1 MSRVIAI
8 KLIAASVVLFILP
21 LFTLKAFAQGETTS
35 AIVGQV
41 SDASG
46 AAVPGATVTVH
57 NTETGLQRIATTDDS
72 GRFNFPQLKPG
83 TYTVRVEGQGFDP
96 QQIGAVTSSLGQK
109 QTVDFI
115 LKIAQARESIEV
127 SGEAVILSPE
137 NANTATTLDAPAL
150 ENLPNPGGDLTY
162 PLQFAAG
169 ALINTAGSSNDFV
182 GGTNGYGN
190 VEFNGLPA
198 LANGYIVDGLESNDP
213 LTNLNSGLSTN
224 LVLGLNSISEV
235 TVNTLSYAVDQGRYG
250 ASQVDYVTKSGSNQ
264 FHGNLYEL
272 WNSSILNAA
281 DYFTNA
287 LPGRQKPGANV
298 NHFGGSLGGPIVHD
312 KLFFFF
318 DSEWVRIALP
328 IVTPTIVPSLAF
340 QGYVLGQLQD
350 GEPDPNHP
358 GQYVYPPSPQSINF
372 YKQMFGLYGNT
383 NGAAAR
389 VLGCPYDVG
398 MAAPAIPNDGN
409 YCANS
414 QSVSHSSDDHEQ
426 VQTLRIDYNINEK
439 DTTWYRLQSD
449 TGVQAA
455 YTDPIN
461 AVFDSVSPQ
470 PLYSFAAGYT
480 HVFSQNLVNYFNPA
494 FSWYGSLFA
503 PADFQK
509 TLAAFPIVL
518 QGTGAN
524 AFTTVGGLDNTWVQ
538 GRRASRFFI
547 NDNLAWSHGAHE
559 FRFGTNTR
567 LLRLND
573 YDFGEGSVPTV
584 TYANLEQY
592 IYGVA
597 NTATETFPTSANE
610 PFNFLNLDLYAQ
622 DTWKV
627 TKKLTW
633 TFGIRDTFNSNPLN
647 PHDQIARL
655 SGSFDSISHNVNQPL
670 NATIQTG
677 LGNVFSSTP
686 LAILQPRTA
695 IAWQFEPKTVLRA
708 GFGIFSDLLPGSIA
722 DVVGVNP
729 PYVKTFQG
737 GLLGTVGKSGS
748 AGCDPAFGCT
758 AIAPGVAN
766 SAVDATVSANQTF
779 SSGFQPGQPS
789 CASLPPSSAQASFA
803 TCLPPVAITAVPSGE
818 LHAPYFME
826 WSLGLEH
833 ELGTT
838 GSLKAQYVGTRA
850 VNQPYL
856 TEVNGYQTVC
866 PGCFAPFPYVNP
878 ADPQRTGAI
887 DPRFGAV
894 TQFSTG
900 ANSHYDGLQLTAMK
914 RIGHGLMGQINYTW
928 SRCMDTVSNGGFL
941 QFSAGGILSPL
952 PGELARNYGPCD
964 YDIRGNLNAQY
975 VYQLPL
981 KVQNHYL
988 GLALNGWQV
997 SGTMF
1002 WHSGLPFSVLSTPYS
1017 ANGNGIVNG
1026 SGPQFASVVPGVP
1039 LYDHNFI
1046 PGVTQP
1052 GTVQWLN
1059 PNAFVSTV
1067 DPSQQQLANGQIVPA
1082 GSCNGGDGAQ
1092 TCQFGN
1098 LGRNAL
1104 RGPQFFWSDF
1114 YLTKWFPVTE
1124 RVKLRFDAQF
1134 FNVFNHPNFALPSM
1148 VLAGIPGKPS
1158 TLPGFGAITSTTS
1171 PPTGLLGVG
1180 LGGDSTPRMVAF
1192 QMRMEF

>member
-1 MSRVIAI
+1 VAALS
-8 KLIAASVVLFILP
+8 LILFP
-21 LFTLKAFAQGETTS
+21 GKAFPQGETTS

-46 AAVPGATVTVH
+46 GAVPHATVTVT
-57 NTETGLQRIATTDDS
+57 NNETGLKRSATTDDS

-83 TYTVRVEGQGFDP
+83 AYSVKVEAEGFEP
-96 QQIGAVTSSLGQK
+96 QQNDAVSSALGQK
-109 QTVDFI
+109 QTVDFT
-115 LKIAQARESIEV
+115 LKITRSSQTVEV
-127 SGEAVILSPE
+127 SSEAPILNPE
-137 NANTATTLDAPAL
+137 NANTSTTLNAHAL
-150 ENLPNPGGDLTY
+150 EDLPNPGGDLTY

-169 ALINTAGSSNDFV
+169 ALINTAGSGNDFV

-198 LANGYIVDGLESNDP
+198 LSNGYIVDGLETNDP

-250 ASQVDYVTKSGSNQ
+250 ASQVNYVTKSGSNQ

-272 WNSSILNAA
+272 WNGSKFDAA

-287 LPGRQKPGANV
+287 TPGNHKPRSTV
-298 NHFGGSLGGPIVHD
+298 NHFGGSVGGPIVHD

-328 IVTPTIVPSLAF
+328 IVTPTIVPTQAF
-340 QGYVLGQLQD
+340 QAYVLQQ
-350 GEPDPNHP
+350 
-358 GQYVYPPSPQSINF
+358 VPSQSAPF
-372 YKQMFGLYGNT
+372 YRQMFALYGNT
-383 NGAAAR
+383 SGAPRAI
-389 VLGCPYDVG
+389 LGCPLG
-398 MAAPAIPNDGN
+398 ANGN
-409 YCANS
+409 GCANS

-426 VQTLRIDYNINEK
+426 VQTARIDYNLNEK
-439 DTTWYRLQSD
+439 NTAWLRFQAD
-449 TGVQAA
+449 TGLQAA

-461 AVFDSVSPQ
+461 PLFNALSPQ

-494 FSWYGSLFA
+494 FSWYESLFG

-509 TLAAFPIVL
+509 TLSAFPIVL
-518 QGTGAN
+518 EGTGPN
-524 AFTTVGGLDNTWVQ
+524 AFTPVGGLDNTWVQ

-559 FRFGTNTR
+559 LRFGTNTR
-567 LLRLND
+567 ILRLND

-584 TYANLEQY
+584 TYATLQQY
-592 IYGVA
+592 IQGVA
-597 NTATETFPTSANE
+597 STATKTFPDAANE

-627 TKKLTW
+627 TRKLTW

-647 PHDQIARL
+647 PHEQIARL
-655 SGSFDSISHNVNQPL
+655 RGSFDSISHDVNQPL
-670 NATIQTG
+670 NAAILTG

-695 IAWQFEPKTVLRA
+695 IAWQFESKSVLRA
-708 GFGIFSDLLPGSIA
+708 GFGVFSDILPGSIA

-737 GLLGTVGKSGS
+737 GILGTVGG
-748 AGCDPAFGCT
+748 T
-758 AIAPGVAN
+758 AIAPSEPGIVVPN
-766 SAVDATVSANQTF
+766 SAVDATLAANQTF
-779 SSGFQPGQPS
+779 SSGFPQGQLS
-789 CASLPPSSAQASFA
+789 CASAQANPA
-803 TCLPPVAITAVPSGE
+803 TCLPPVAITAVPDGK

-838 GSLKAQYVGTRA
+838 GSIHAQYVGTRA

-856 TEVNGYQTVC
+856 TQVNGYQTVC
-866 PGCFAPFPYVNP
+866 DGCFAPFPY
-878 ADPQRTGAI
+878 AHST

-900 ANSHYDGLQLTAMK
+900 ANSHYNGLQLSAMK
-914 RIGHGLMGQINYTW
+914 RMGHGLMGQINYTW

-941 QFSAGGILSPL
+941 QFSSGGILSPL
-952 PGELARNYGPCD
+952 PGDLARDYGPCD
-964 YDIRGNLNAQY
+964 YDIRHNLNAQY
-975 VYQLPL
+975 VYQFPV
-981 KVQNHYL
+981 KVQNRLL
-988 GLALNGWQV
+988 GYALNGWQV
-997 SGTMF
+997 SGTAF
-1002 WHSGLPFSVLSTPYS
+1002 WHSGIPFSVLSTAYS

-1039 LYDHNFI
+1039 LYQHSPI

-1059 PNAFVSTV
+1059 PDAFISTV
-1067 DPSQQQLANGQIVPA
+1067 DPSTGACL
-1082 GSCNGGDGAQ
+1082 GGDSPEN
-1092 TCQFGN
+1092 CQFGN

-1104 RGPQFFWSDF
+1104 RGPDFAWSDF
-1114 YLTKWFPVTE
+1114 YLTKTFPLTE
-1124 RVKLRFDAQF
+1124 RVKARFDTQF

-1148 VLAGIPGKPS
+1148 VLAGIPGKP
-1158 TLPGFGAITSTTS
+1158 TTQTGFGAFTSTTS

-1180 LGGDSTPRMVAF
+1180 LGGDSTPRMIAF
-1192 QMRMEF
+1192 QLHLEF